1 MDVYASAS
9 ENKEDDSFS
18 SIIAN
23 LNKDAIREGFGLIEA
38 LMERVMQFTN
48 GWLQN
53 QAVWKLNPK
62 EIAESMGSNVDMWQK
77 LLSGL
82 SKAKADLESESI
94 EKVIGCVHVNLEQV
108 QSSMSIRYD
117 ALQKDL
123 LTSFSELVLEQTKQF
138 SQVLSST
145 RSELERLSV
154 NASTNETIN
163 LILLVREV
171 VHNLQTWKSQK
182 NALMNCQVLL
192 DNQNYNYPSEW
203 IYSQKL
209 ENDWS
214 SLEQILNRRQESIKA
229 SQEQLKKNI
238 IMEDNK
244 VKKAI
249 DEATSQWEQN
259 RPLDGSIP
267 VQNALTTLEEF
278 KLKFDSL
285 NDQWSKVNKGRDALS
300 LDVHRESPVD
310 LLLTELHGLQEA
322 WQAVLEYWNRLNGVG
337 ETMWSMF
344 IPKTFNQ
351 QLNELEKDLESIPSR
366 SKQYACFTY
375 LQTTIRRYK
384 KEFKLL
390 QELKNSSLKERH
402 WSQILSFLNL
412 STSYEFLR
420 VRDFWTPEFQENE
433 QKITDVLSI
442 AQGELAIE
450 EFLKQIREFWNAYQL
465 ELVSYQG
472 RCKLIRGWEALF
484 QKLDEHI
491 SALSSMKQSPY
502 YRVFAEEADDSFFFD
517 DEPMY
522 VPEVSFREAYQREPV
537 RPVTMYEL
545 IDAFEDARKE
555 IEIQRERERV
565 RAELK
570 AKEPKTFQNKAH
582 EEDDEQVIEA
592 VWRRIERLGTGQISI
607 RDLYTGSLDENITVF
622 VSVLHLVRDG
632 RLAVWQDDLPRGE
645 IYVEIKTEWTSGT
658 IEDTPGGRIPEA
670 VI

>member
-1 MDVYASAS
+1 MKQLQDIYSPASDG
-9 ENKEDDSFS
+9 KEDDSFS
-18 SIIAN
+18 SIIGN
-23 LNKDAIREGFGLIEA
+23 LNKDALREGLRLVEA
-38 LMERVMQFTN
+38 LLNRVMQFTN

-94 EKVIGCVHVNLEQV
+94 EKLIGCVHVNLEQV

-123 LTSFSELVLEQTKQF
+123 LSSFSELVLEQTKQF

-154 NASTNETIN
+154 NASTTETIN

-171 VHNLQTWKSQK
+171 VHNLQSWKSQK

-192 DNQNYNYPSEW
+192 DSQNYNYPSDW
-203 IYSQKL
+203 IYSQQI

-214 SLEQILNRRQESIKA
+214 SLEQILSRRQESIKA

-238 IMEDNK
+238 ILEDGK
-244 VKKAI
+244 VKRAI
-249 DEATSQWEQN
+249 EEATSQWEQS

-267 VQNALTTLEEF
+267 VQSALTTLEEF

-285 NDQWSKVNKGRDALS
+285 NDQWSKVNKGRDALA

-322 WQAVLEYWNRLNGVG
+322 WQAVLEYWNRLNSVG

-344 IPKTFNQ
+344 IPKTFSQ

-366 SKQYACFTY
+366 CKQYACFTY
-375 LQTTIRRYK
+375 LQSTIRRYK
-384 KEFKLL
+384 KDFKLL

-420 VRDFWTPEFQENE
+420 VRDFWTPEFRENE
-433 QKITDVLSI
+433 PKITEVLSI

-502 YRVFAEEADDSFFFD
+502 YRVFA
-517 DEPMY
+517 
-522 VPEVSFREAYQREPV
+522 
-537 RPVTMYEL
+537 
-545 IDAFEDARKE
+545 
-555 IEIQRERERV
+555 
-565 RAELK
+565 
-570 AKEPKTFQNKAH
+570 
-582 EEDDEQVIEA
+582 
-592 VWRRIERLGTGQISI
+592 
-607 RDLYTGSLDENITVF
+607 
-622 VSVLHLVRDG
+622 
-632 RLAVWQDDLPRGE
+632 
-645 IYVEIKTEWTSGT
+645 
-658 IEDTPGGRIPEA
+658 
-670 VI
+670 